1 MTRRGMAA
9 MALLGVT
16 VMAGCAAPFG
26 VHKASPKA
34 VQRALTSNVLTTGEL
49 SNASQIALRRQ
60 NLLEVFDA
68 DPVGAIRKLRER
80 MLAGNFSGDDLFTLA
95 ELSFFHAERQGGKP
109 HYLAAALYAY
119 AYLFPDKSDAVPDS
133 IDPRLRQAI
142 DLYNR
147 AVAKSFESA
156 DGEFVDVAAG
166 DHPLPFG
173 TLAVAFDEAQ
183 LRWGDRRLHQFS
195 PASELE
201 VIGFRNRYR
210 QPGIGAPL
218 AAATEVIK
226 PDEATR
232 PFAVGPHVK
241 VPMTALLRV
250 PNPRTQILRDQ
261 LTATL
266 ELLSSTE
273 TQTTTIDGRVLPLEQ
288 EPTVA
293 LGLGLSEAQPW
304 SADISRFLGG
314 MLQVSQASMLG
325 GREPHRRGRIPVVF
339 VHGTVSNFSVWA
351 NMVND
356 LDSDPVLREHFEFWF
371 FRYDSGQPILYST
384 WQLRDGLTKT
394 VADFQQTGA
403 DPCLD
408 HMVVIG
414 HSQGGLLTKGTA
426 IHSGDLFWRN
436 LSDEPFEQADL
447 SDDTRSLLQQVMF
460 IEPLPFVR
468 RVVFIATPQ
477 RGSYLAG
484 PQIIRRLAQRLITL
498 PMTAARVSADLVRL
512 SVTRKAELQR
522 IPTSIDNMSPGQP
535 YIKTI
540 AQIPV
545 VPDIAAHSI
554 VGARGTGPLETRGD
568 GVVKYS
574 SAHIEGVESEL
585 IVDYEHSMQSKPEV
599 VNEVQ
604 RILHRHLEVTSC
616 ADNPPAARHAG
627 P

>member
-1 MTRRGMAA
+1 
-9 MALLGVT
+9 
-16 VMAGCAAPFG
+16 
-26 VHKASPKA
+26 
-34 VQRALTSNVLTTGEL
+34 
-49 SNASQIALRRQ
+49 
-60 NLLEVFDA
+60 
-68 DPVGAIRKLRER
+68 
-80 MLAGNFSGDDLFTLA
+80 
-95 ELSFFHAERQGGKP
+95 
-109 HYLAAALYAY
+109 
-119 AYLFPDKSDAVPDS
+119 
-133 IDPRLRQAI
+133 
-142 DLYNR
+142 
-147 AVAKSFESA
+147 
-156 DGEFVDVAAG
+156 
-166 DHPLPFG
+166 
-173 TLAVAFDEAQ
+173 
-183 LRWGDRRLHQFS
+183 
-195 PASELE
+195 
-201 VIGFRNRYR
+201 
-210 QPGIGAPL
+210 
-218 AAATEVIK
+218 
-226 PDEATR
+226 
-232 PFAVGPHVK
+232 
-241 VPMTALLRV
+241 
-250 PNPRTQILRDQ
+250 
-261 LTATL
+261 
-266 ELLSSTE
+266 
-273 TQTTTIDGRVLPLEQ
+273 
-288 EPTVA
+288 
-293 LGLGLSEAQPW
+293 
-304 SADISRFLGG
+304 
-314 MLQVSQASMLG
+314 
-325 GREPHRRGRIPVVF
+325 
-339 VHGTVSNFSVWA
+339 VSNFSVWA

-394 VADFQQTGA
+394 VADFQQSGA

-408 HMVVIG
+408 HMIVIG

-426 IHSGDLFWRN
+426 IHSGDMFWRN

-447 SDDTRSLLQQVMF
+447 SDDTRTLLQQVMF

-498 PMTAARVSADLVRL
+498 PVTAARVSADLVRL

-545 VPDIAAHSI
+545 APGVAAHSI
-554 VGARGTGPLETRGD
+554 IGARGSGELEMRGD

-616 ADNPPAARHAG
+616 ADNPPAAQHAG